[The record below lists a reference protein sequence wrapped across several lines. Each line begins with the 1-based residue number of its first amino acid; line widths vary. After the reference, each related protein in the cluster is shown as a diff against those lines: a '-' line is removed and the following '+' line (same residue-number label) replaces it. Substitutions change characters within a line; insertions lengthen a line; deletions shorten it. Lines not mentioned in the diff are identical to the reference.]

1 MSPFSSPVLLVRKKY
16 ENIQKLIHEIQL
28 DRNLHS
34 KFTWKDNQLRYKG
47 RLWLGDQ
54 SKIKKDDIARSSWWS
69 RGWTF
74 GGEENIRKSIES
86 LLLEEDEK
94 RSL

>member
-1 MSPFSSPVLLVRKKY
+1 MLLVRKKY

-28 DRNLHS
+28 DQNLHS

-54 SKIKKDDIARSSWWS
+54 SKIKKTILQEAHGGVAGGNSGVKKILEKVRRAFYRRPSEISWQE
-69 RGWTF
+69 GYY
-74 GGEENIRKSIES
+74 GGG
-86 LLLEEDEK
+86 
-94 RSL
+94 